1 MGYYFWGC
9 IANIHTNYS
18 PDSVAYVAEQY
29 GRVGDDQ
36 PQSSGYVQMPALSV
50 AGSRTGYTLK
60 GYSQNRNAT
69 SADLN
74 PGDTLWWTDVG
85 FWNHT
90 FTVYCIWQIDTYTV
104 SYNANG
110 GTGAPSAQTKTY
122 GTNLTLSSTVPTRTN
137 YTFLGWATS
146 SAGSVAYQPGGTYSA
161 NAGVTLYAIW
171 AVAAATLNR
180 VDNVTIGTSGGTG
193 VASWTIAKSSHKYWL
208 KFVLSGASD
217 AYYPSGTTYVSPGT
231 SSVTFT
237 IPSHW
242 LNALSGSTSA
252 TATAILYSFDGDTFV
267 GTTQKTFTVSVASSV
282 KPSISSFTSAP
293 HSNNATV
300 EGWGVVVQGY
310 SYLTLSVSA
319 TAGMGASISNISF
332 SGHGISQSSTSTSG
346 NTAVVTSTGSLTYT
360 VTVKDSRGRT
370 ASTTLTVTSYAYS
383 NPEVSSLTAVRCLS
397 DGTQS
402 DTEGGYLKA
411 YPVFVFSSVNGNNS
425 LTVKKIEYKQHD
437 SSTWTEVTA
446 AAVSGSW
453 TSVFGPADI
462 TKTFDVRCTVTDAV
476 GNTYVLSVSVPPVVG
491 FSLGLKNDRARF
503 GGPVEKA
510 GLQVDWPTEFNST
523 VDVTN
528 RRASAS
534 LSSAG
539 WYRVMKLT
547 YANAAYV
554 RGAMGA
560 EIVFHITRRLSN
572 AGEEA
577 HEIRMMCND
586 NNITFT
592 NEVSHSRTQRID
604 KIRYT
609 YVASTCAYVDIHCSD
624 ACPNTTV
631 DFEVYVDKDR
641 RSFYTAES
649 LQSVAD
655 APTGETVLAT
665 YSFAEEC
672 TPEARVLLWN
682 NWNTNDVNPQT
693 ISMDLSGYKFI
704 EVIFDPFSALGKI
717 QCQRCLVGPSS
728 STSYSATLQ
737 YYYLKT
743 DATGT
748 ASLTAVSRDIDVYSS
763 GIVIGNGQMLYNNT
777 KYNDWPSRC
786 RPIQIWGIR

>member
-1 MGYYFWGC
+1 MAGYEDWYC
-9 IANIHTNYS
+9 KANIYRNYS
-18 PDSVAYVAEQY
+18 PDQLVYIAEQY
-29 GRVGDDQ
+29 GMSYTANDGD
-36 PQSSGYVQMPALSV
+36 PHSGYVAMPPLSV
-50 AGSRTGYTLK
+50 IGSRTGYTLK
-60 GYSQNRNAT
+60 GYSQNSNAT
-69 SADLN
+69 TADLG

-90 FTVYCIWQIDTYTV
+90 FTVYCIWKIDTYTV

-110 GTGAPSAQTKTY
+110 GSGAPSSQTKTY

-137 YTFLGWATS
+137 YIFQGWATS
-146 SAGSVAYQPGGTYSA
+146 STGSVAYQPGGTYTA

-171 AVAAATLNR
+171 AVAAATLNS
-180 VDNVTIGTSGGTG
+180 VSNTTIGSSGT
-193 VASWTIAKSSHKYWL
+193 ASWTKVNNSHTYKL
-208 KFVLSGASD
+208 TLSLSGAS
-217 AYYPSGTTYVSPGT
+217 SVNVNVSAGSSST
-231 SSVTFT
+231 SFT
-237 IPSHW
+237 IPNSW
-242 LNALSGSTSA
+242 LSALPNSTSA
-252 TATAILYSFDGDTFV
+252 TATAVLYTYNGSTLV
-267 GTTQKTFTVSVASSV
+267 GSTQKTFTVSVASSV

-319 TAGMGASISNISF
+319 TAGTGASISNISF

-476 GNTYVLSVSVPPVVG
+476 GNTYVLSISVPPVVG
-491 FSLGLKNDRARF
+491 FALGLKNDRARF

-523 VDVTN
+523 VDVTQ
-528 RRASAS
+528 RRCSAT

-539 WYRVMKLT
+539 WYRVCKT
-547 YANAAYV
+547 ANVSGSILKFYINTV
-554 RGAMGA
+554 NVA
-560 EIVFHITRRLSN
+560 ET
-572 AGEEA
+572 
-577 HEIRMMCND
+577 HEIDFMVSG
-586 NNITFT
+586 TATKFA
-592 NEVSHSRTQRID
+592 NESSVCTHVFVD
-604 KIRYT
+604 KIRST
-609 YVASTCAYVDIHCSD
+609 YNGADLFIDVHYNISNSNTVKVGFEAYGKASETDVTLSS
-624 ACPNTTV
+624 
-631 DFEVYVDKDR
+631 EL
-641 RSFYTAES
+641 S
-649 LQSVAD
+649 SVAD
-655 APTGETVLAT
+655 APAGETVLTTHNFSANASPVQTANVSSVLRSGTFTPSDTTLDYTAT
-665 YSFAEEC
+665 APCWFYGSFLMQANSRGIAYIEVNNV
-672 TPEARVLLWN
+672 RVY
-682 NWNTNDVNPQT
+682 DF
-693 ISMDLSGYKFI
+693 DLS
-704 EVIFDPFSALGKI
+704 
-717 QCQRCLVGPSS
+717 
-728 STSYSATLQ
+728 
-737 YYYLKT
+737 
-743 DATGT
+743 
-748 ASLTAVSRDIDVYSS
+748 ASLGHQYCFVPVPLQKGDRLYVYISS
-763 GIVIGNGQMLYNNT
+763 
-777 KYNDWPSRC
+777 NDNSTYKIIAMR
-786 RPIQIWGIR
+786 